1 MVQSIRSKQRTL
13 MNYYKDLMTLPSTS
27 GDEKEVRQYMRKVM
41 SKFSNYQIIEDRLG
55 SLFAYKK
62 GTQSTY
68 KVVVAG
74 HMDEVGM
81 VVTQITDHG
90 MIKIQPLGGID
101 PSIMLATKLDLHTD
115 NGVIKGYIGA
125 IPPHLKTAQGTEFES
140 FLVDIGATS
149 KTEAIEL
156 GVTLGTRVTF
166 EPLYEQLTQNRVLA
180 KAVDN
185 RYGCGLALEMM
196 EILSEVELPFD
207 LYIGATVQEEV
218 GLRGAETSANLI
230 KPDVFIALDASPVQD
245 LKGSEDIQLGKGF
258 LLRMYD
264 PRNTMPQYLKHYIRA
279 LAKKE
284 SIPFQYY
291 ISKGGTDA
299 AKTLDMHEGIISTTI
314 GLPARYIHSPA
325 AMMDLNDL
333 NACKKML
340 HTLLLDLN
348 DDVINSLKRGETLE
362 R

>member
-1 MVQSIRSKQRTL
+1 

-27 GDEKEVRQYMRKVM
+27 GDEREVRRYMKHVM
-41 SKFSNYQIIEDRLG
+41 SKFPQYDIVEDRLG

-62 GTQSTY
+62 GTHSTY

-81 VVTQITDHG
+81 IVTHIKDNG
-90 MIKIQPLGGID
+90 MISIQPLGGID
-101 PSIMLATKLDLHTD
+101 PSIMLATKLDLHTEK
-115 NGVIKGYIGA
+115 GIVKGYIGA

-140 FLVDIGATS
+140 FLVDIGTAS
-149 KTEAIEL
+149 KEETL
-156 GVTLGTRVTF
+156 SQGVTLGTRVTF
-166 EPLYEQLTQNRVLA
+166 EPLYEVLTNNRVLA
-180 KAVDN
+180 KAIDN
-185 RYGCGLALEMM
+185 RYGCGLALEMIEM
-196 EILSEVELPFD
+196 LHDQELPFD

-218 GLRGAETSANLI
+218 GLRGAETVTNLI
-230 KPDVFIALDASPVQD
+230 GPDVFIALDASPVQD
-245 LKGSEDIQLGKGF
+245 LKGNEDIQLGKGF

-264 PRNTMPQYLKHYIRA
+264 PRNTMPDYLKHYFIE

-284 SIPFQYY
+284 NIPFQYY

-299 AKTLDMHEGIISTTI
+299 AKTLDMHQGIVSTTI

-325 AMMDLNDL
+325 AIMDLNDL
-333 NACKKML
+333 SACKNML
-340 HTLLLDLN
+340 HSLLLDLN
-348 DDVINSLKRGETLE
+348 ERTIASLKRGEYIE